1 MTGFHP
7 ETAPSGLRDLLRG
20 WRDLRGKS
28 QLDLSLDAGISQR
41 HLSFIETGRS
51 VPSRET
57 LLQVAEALE
66 IPLRERNALLL
77 AAGYAPAYHE
87 PAWDAPEMA
96 SIAAALR
103 RMLRQ
108 HEPFPA
114 IVMDR
119 YWDVVLTNGAA
130 PRFFGRFVDLSARP
144 APRNMLHLM
153 FDPDG
158 MRPFIANWEGVAR
171 SLLARVRREAVGRV
185 LDTRSKAL
193 VAALL
198 AYPGA
203 DCARDAAAPAH
214 MPVIP
219 LSFVK
224 DGEVLN
230 YFSMVTTVGDP
241 QTVAAQELRV
251 ECMFPADDETERL
264 HATTMAESTQ
274 VPRNGIA
281 GLKLKAEVPAAAG
294 RHGGNTGHA
303 DHTPDRGRSPM
314 R

>member
-1 MTGFHP
+1 MQPRDRGPAQQTHPSVDGVQPRQRGGRPMTGSTSK
-7 ETAPSGLRDLLRG
+7 TAPDVLRDLLRG
-20 WRDLRGKS
+20 WRDVRGKS

-51 VPSRET
+51 VPSRAT
-57 LLQVAEALE
+57 LLQVAEALDV
-66 IPLRERNALLL
+66 PLRERNALLL
-77 AAGYAPAYHE
+77 AAGYAPAYPE

-96 SIAAALR
+96 SIAVALR

-119 YWDVVLTNGAA
+119 YWDVVLTNDAA

-153 FDPDG
+153 FDPEG
-158 MRPFIANWEGVAR
+158 MRPFVANWEVAAR
-171 SLLARVRREAVGRV
+171 SLLARVRREAVGQA
-185 LDTRSKAL
+185 LDTRTRAL

-203 DCARDAAAPAH
+203 GCVREAVAPSN

-224 DGEVLN
+224 DGHILN

-251 ECMFPADDETERL
+251 ECMFPADDKTERL
-264 HATTMAESTQ
+264 HAILMAEG
-274 VPRNGIA
+274 PEMPPEG
-281 GLKLKAEVPAAAG
+281 
-294 RHGGNTGHA
+294 
-303 DHTPDRGRSPM
+303 
-314 R
+314 

>member
-1 MTGFHP
+1 M
-7 ETAPSGLRDLLRG
+7 
-20 WRDLRGKS
+20 
-28 QLDLSLDAGISQR
+28 SLDAGISQR

-57 LLQVAEALE
+57 LRQIADALD

-77 AAGYAPAYHE
+77 AAGYAPAWPE

-96 SIAAALR
+96 GIAAALR
-103 RMLRQ
+103 RMLQQ

-119 YWDVVLTNGAA
+119 GWDVVLAKDAA
-130 PRFFGRFVDLSARP
+130 PRFFGHFVDLSARP

-158 MRPFIANWEGVAR
+158 MRPFIANWDEVAR
-171 SLLARVRREAVGRV
+171 SLLVRVRREAVCRV
-185 LDTRSKAL
+185 LDTRTRAL
-193 VAALL
+193 IAELSAAC
-198 AYPGA
+198 PGA
-203 DCARDAAAPAH
+203 DFARDAAASAP

-224 DGEVLN
+224 DAAVLN

-251 ECMFPADDETERL
+251 ECLFPADNETERL
-264 HATTMAESTQ
+264 HAALMA
-274 VPRNGIA
+274 
-281 GLKLKAEVPAAAG
+281 
-294 RHGGNTGHA
+294 
-303 DHTPDRGRSPM
+303 
-314 R
+314 

>member
-1 MTGFHP
+1 
-7 ETAPSGLRDLLRG
+7 LLRG

-57 LLQVAEALE
+57 LLQVAEALDV
-66 IPLRERNALLL
+66 PLRERNALLL
-77 AAGYAPAYHE
+77 AAGYAPAYPE

-119 YWDVVLTNGAA
+119 YWDVVLTNDAA
-130 PRFFGRFVDLSARP
+130 PRFFGRFVNLSARP
-144 APRNMLHLM
+144 TPRNMLHLM

-158 MRPFIANWEGVAR
+158 MRPFVANWEGVAR

-198 AYPGA
+198 CLPRSGLPSGRRRAHPHAGHSAALREGRGRAELLFHGHHGGRSANGCGPGA
-203 DCARDAAAPAH
+203 ARRVHVPGRRRNRALARNPDP
-214 MPVIP
+214 P
-219 LSFVK
+219 L
-224 DGEVLN
+224 
-230 YFSMVTTVGDP
+230 
-241 QTVAAQELRV
+241 
-251 ECMFPADDETERL
+251 
-264 HATTMAESTQ
+264 
-274 VPRNGIA
+274 
-281 GLKLKAEVPAAAG
+281 
-294 RHGGNTGHA
+294 
-303 DHTPDRGRSPM
+303 
-314 R
+314 

>member
-1 MTGFHP
+1 MTA
-7 ETAPSGLRDLLRG
+7 APSNREIPLWAARPGFPLGRAATGLRDLLRG

-57 LLQVAEALE
+57 LLQVAEALDV
-66 IPLRERNALLL
+66 PLRERNALLL
-77 AAGYAPAYHE
+77 AAGYAPAYLE

-96 SIAAALR
+96 SIAAGLR

-119 YWDVVLTNGAA
+119 YWDVVLTNDAA

-158 MRPFIANWEGVAR
+158 MRPYVANWESVAQ
-171 SLLARVRREAVGRV
+171 SLLARVRREAVGCV
-185 LDTRSKAL
+185 LDTKSKAL

-203 DCARDAAAPAH
+203 ACLWEAAAPTH

-219 LSFVK
+219 LSFVR
-224 DGEVLN
+224 DGDVLS

-241 QTVAAQELRV
+241 QTIAAQELRV

-264 HATTMAESTQ
+264 HETLIRRCDG
-274 VPRNGIA
+274 P
-281 GLKLKAEVPAAAG
+281 
-294 RHGGNTGHA
+294 
-303 DHTPDRGRSPM
+303 
-314 R
+314 